1 MPTKVTLPQMG
12 EGVIEATVTR
22 WLKKEGDQVKEYD
35 PLVEVNTD
43 KVDTEIPSPTKGT
56 ILKIVQSEGSTVPVN
71 SVLVWIGEP
80 GEAIP
85 SDGSEVTAPAKAS
98 PPKPAAE
105 KGQTVQPLPVALSP
119 KPLPLAPALRPSA
132 PAPAA
137 QAAQAPMGRAAPV
150 SALAARVAAEMGVNM
165 AGVRGS
171 GPGGRITKEDV
182 LAYAQSGARQSPV
195 TAAPVGRSPAP
206 MPQFDG
212 QNVATFLS
220 PVVRE
225 LVKEHNLDVSR
236 IHGTGEGGRITKK
249 DVEAILAGG
258 GQAAI
263 PRAAMPMQAARP
275 QFPIAFPDAVPG
287 TVMKLTPVRKTIAE
301 HMVRSK
307 HTSPHV
313 TTIMEADMSA
323 VTAHRAANKA
333 AFGQQ
338 GISLTF
344 TAYFVAAIAA
354 ACQAYP
360 IVNSSWSDEGVAV
373 HGQINVGIATALVP
387 DGLIVP
393 VIKNAGGASLLEIAR
408 AVNDLSGRAR
418 AKQLKPEEVQGGTI
432 TLTNYGVSGS
442 LFGMPIINQPQCA
455 ILGTGAIQ
463 KRVVVIN
470 DAIAIRPM
478 VYMGLTFDHRILDG
492 AVADYF
498 LGTIKYT
505 LENWI

>member
-1 MPTKVTLPQMG
+1 MAVKVTLPQMG

-56 ILKIVQSEGSTVPVN
+56 ILKIVQAEGSTVPVN

-80 GEAIP
+80 GEAVP
-85 SDGSEVTAPAKAS
+85 SNGSEPAAQTKAPA
-98 PPKPAAE
+98 PKPPAE
-105 KGQTVQPLPVALSP
+105 KATPTVQPLPAAPSA
-119 KPLPLAPALRPSA
+119 KPLPVAPLPRASSPVA
-132 PAPAA
+132 VA
-137 QAAQAPMGRAAPV
+137 QVQAGGAGPV
-150 SALAARVAAEMGVNM
+150 SALAARVAAEMGVNL
-165 AGVRGS
+165 AAVRGS

-182 LAYAQSGARQSPV
+182 LAHAQSGARPAPTS
-195 TAAPVGRSPAP
+195 AAPVSNGPVILP
-206 MPQFDG
+206 KYDG
-212 QNVATFLS
+212 QNMATFLS
-220 PVVRE
+220 PVVKQ
-225 LVKEHNLDVSR
+225 LAKENNLDVSR
-236 IHGTGEGGRITKK
+236 IRGSGEGGRITKK
-249 DVEAILAGG
+249 DIEAALANGG
-258 GQAAI
+258 HTAI
-263 PRAAMPMQAARP
+263 PLAPMPAQTAKP
-275 QFPIAFPDAVPG
+275 QFPAAFPDAIPG
-287 TVMKLTPVRKTIAE
+287 SVMKLNPVRKAIAE
-301 HMVRSK
+301 HMVRSV

-323 VTAHRAANKA
+323 VSAHRATNKA

-338 GISLTF
+338 GVNLTF
-344 TAYFVAAIAA
+344 TAYFVAAIVA

-373 HGQINVGIATALVP
+373 HGQINVGIATALEP

-393 VIKNAGGASLLEIAR
+393 VVKNAGGASLLEIAR

-418 AKQLKPEEVQGGTI
+418 AKQLKPDEVQGGTI
-432 TLTNYGVSGS
+432 TLTNHGTSGS
-442 LFGMPIINQPQCA
+442 LFATPIINQPQCA

-463 KRVVVIN
+463 KRAVVIN
-470 DAIAIRPM
+470 DAIAIRSM
-478 VYMGLTFDHRILDG
+478 VYLGLTFDHRILDG

-505 LENWI
+505 LENWR